1 MAEYFPLLDR
11 AVSGLPDQTSEA
23 RRSIY
28 DRARAALIGQLRS
41 VQPPISEENIEREN
55 QALDEAIARIEAR
68 YSATTEPR
76 RIEPNAPATAA
87 PEVAR
92 PRPTLS
98 ERPRQPLQR
107 PPVEN
112 PADDARPTDLP
123 TGKAPP
129 VVSPPIRDRPPP
141 RVARPPLA
149 AATIGTRPESAPR
162 TAPVRPVMALRPVPA
177 AKPDPSVQVADTMP
191 DGARDLDQSQGLPA
205 AGFLSTTN
213 EPEPEFGATLDKVA
227 RENAGETAKPV
238 RPREGG
244 LRPQAPRPVQ
254 ARRFGPGAIL
264 AAAVVMALMIG
275 IGIAA
280 WRFRDRPDQM
290 TTATKGQ
297 PQGSSEAQ
305 PGKIV
310 ERANRPA
317 DAAAQPDDDASAGGA
332 TLPAPIGSAGLPA
345 DQAGSQ
351 SSGATVDS
359 GIAVAQRAALLV
371 DAPDDPQK
379 VKTYPGTVVWHVDS
393 VSPGQ
398 GQPLETAVKADIDIP
413 DAKLKVTM
421 LMQKNPE
428 PQLPASHTIEFH
440 FLPQPGNTLGNV
452 KQINVPEMRKDDDAQ
467 TGDPLTGV
475 PVAITEN
482 YFLVGLSRGAAES
495 QNLRMIMER
504 NWFDVSLLFAPNK
517 LGKIT
522 FEKGASGQHVLEDAA
537 KSWH

>member
-23 RRSIY
+23 RRAIY
-28 DRARAALIGQLRS
+28 DRARAALIGQLRGM
-41 VQPPISEENIEREN
+41 QPPIAEEDIGREN
-55 QALDEAIARIEAR
+55 QALDAAIARIEAR
-68 YSATTEPR
+68 YPTPVEPK
-76 RIEPNAPATAA
+76 RIEPNAPTTAA
-87 PEVAR
+87 SEPSR

-98 ERPRQPLQR
+98 PRPRQPLPSR
-107 PPVEN
+107 PPVTA
-112 PADDARPTDLP
+112 PAADVRAPGLP
-123 TGKAPP
+123 TGKVPLVVPP
-129 VVSPPIRDRPPP
+129 PTRDRP
-141 RVARPPLA
+141 ARPPSATA
-149 AATIGTRPESAPR
+149 AVGTRMEPALRSSAG
-162 TAPVRPVMALRPVPA
+162 RPVMELRSGPATRTEPVA
-177 AKPDPSVQVADTMP
+177 EAGP
-191 DGARDLDQSQGLPA
+191 DGAQNSDKAEALP
-205 AGFLSTTN
+205 SV
-213 EPEPEFGATLDKVA
+213 ATLSIPEADKADFGTVLA
-227 RENAGETAKPV
+227 EAERERAGEAESLV
-238 RPREGG
+238 RPRDGG

-254 ARRFGPGAIL
+254 PRRFSPVVVS
-264 AAAVVMALMIG
+264 AVVLVLAVMVG

-280 WRFRDRPDQM
+280 WRLRDRADQM
-290 TTATKGQ
+290 TAAT
-297 PQGSSEAQ
+297 QGPVPSLSDAQ

-310 ERANRPA
+310 ERAGRPA
-317 DAAAQPDDDASAGGA
+317 DAAVQPDEDTAPGGA
-332 TLPAPIGSAGLPA
+332 ALPAPVGSNEAST
-345 DQAGSQ
+345 DQATPQ
-351 SSGATVDS
+351 SSGGTVDS

-379 VKTYPGTVVWHVDS
+379 VKTYPGTVVWHLDS

-398 GQPLETAVKADIDIP
+398 GQPLEAAVKADIDIP

-467 TGDPLTGV
+467 TGDSLTGV

-495 QNLRMIMER
+495 QNLRLLTER
-504 NWFDVSLLFAPNK
+504 NWLDLSVLFAPNK

-522 FEKGASGQHVLEDAA
+522 FEKGVAGQRVLEDAS

>member
-41 VQPPISEENIEREN
+41 VQPPIDEANIEREN

-68 YSATTEPR
+68 YPASAEPQPMQ
-76 RIEPNAPATAA
+76 PNTAATAMPA
-87 PEVAR
+87 PAR
-92 PRPTLS
+92 PRPTPS
-98 ERPRQPLQR
+98 ERPRPTLTPR
-107 PPVEN
+107 PPVAT
-112 PADDARPTDLP
+112 PAADVRAPGLP

-129 VVSPPIRDRPPP
+129 VVPPPIRDRPPA
-141 RVARPPLA
+141 RAIRPPLA
-149 AATIGTRPESAPR
+149 TAAPGA
-162 TAPVRPVMALRPVPA
+162 APVRPVMALRPGPA
-177 AKPDPSVQVADTMP
+177 DKTNPSLPVADAMP
-191 DGARDLDQSQGLPA
+191 DIAQDLDETPALPA
-205 AGFLSTTN
+205 AGVLPVSATPQT
-213 EPEPEFGATLDKVA
+213 EFGATLDKVA
-227 RENAGETAKPV
+227 REDAGDAAGPV
-238 RPREGG
+238 RPRDAG

-254 ARRFGPGAIL
+254 PRRFGPSAI
-264 AAAVVMALMIG
+264 AATALIVLLMIG
-275 IGIAA
+275 VGVAA

-290 TTATKGQ
+290 TTVAQKDM
-297 PQGSSEAQ
+297 QGSSEAQ

-310 ERANRPA
+310 ERAGRPA
-317 DAAAQPDDDASAGGA
+317 DPAAQPDDDASSGGA
-332 TLPAPIGSAGLPA
+332 TLPAPVGSNASSG
-345 DQAGSQ
+345 DQTGSQ
-351 SSGATVDS
+351 SSGTTVDA

-371 DAPDDPQK
+371 DAPEDPQK
-379 VKTYPGTVVWHVDS
+379 VKTYPGSVVWHVES

-398 GQPLETAVKADIDIP
+398 GQPLEAAVKAEIDIP

-421 LMQKNPE
+421 LLQKNPE

-467 TGDPLTGV
+467 TGDALTGV

-482 YFLVGLSRGAAES
+482 YFLVGLSRGPAES
-495 QNLRMIMER
+495 QNLRMILER
-504 NWFDVSLLFAPNK
+504 NWFDLSVLFAPNK

-522 FEKGASGQHVLEDAA
+522 FEKGASGQHVLEDAT